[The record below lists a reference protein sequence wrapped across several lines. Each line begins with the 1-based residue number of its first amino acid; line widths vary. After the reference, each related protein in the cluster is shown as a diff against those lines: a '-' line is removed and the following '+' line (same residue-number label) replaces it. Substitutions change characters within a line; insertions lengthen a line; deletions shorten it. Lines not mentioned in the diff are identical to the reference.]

1 MTPLRCAQWRSIHA
15 TKPKLKNTRKAVCT
29 VALPHNIHKNKE
41 KSCAKNCR
49 SATNTGKKA

>member
-29 VALPHNIHKNKE
+29 VALPQGIHRNKE